1 MSAPVVCPSCSR
13 VFQPT
18 LTACPQCGWETEL
31 SAEHRRT
38 KQMPIDALPM
48 RLAKIELVKEAPR
61 TEPRLELPDEG
72 AAPPLR
78 LPDEEPTVSK
88 PAPTSRGPALPIAS
102 LPLPAASKGPTG
114 LVVHSVSEVE
124 ATGPSLELPSDGTE
138 ESRAA
143 PPRPRTTEA
152 RPVARAPRAE
162 GPSLALPGWVTEA
175 LDPAAGLGL
184 ALTAPLAVLVGFDAI
199 TAGRPE
205 VSAAPLWLALIAL
218 LAATVG
224 FVQLHRG
231 AVIAVLLAGATLTAT
246 SAQRPGLA
254 LVFVLWALS
263 TVAVALW
270 SRARSAALAAGLVS
284 IASFAPP
291 ALDGFRD
298 RPLLGELRAG
308 DRAAPLQVPMV
319 DQTTGLQLPVGTP
332 SLRMASTA
340 PGRTRLHDAALGLEL
355 ELLVLPRDRPLD
367 AAVTDAQLWL
377 AEQGLSRVSMGQP
390 VDQRG
395 LFDAAK
401 QANFTA
407 MLGRAPIS
415 GILRVAV
422 LGDETF
428 AIVGWA
434 RAHRQA
440 VLDEQAQPL
449 IEQAF
454 FQPPARPRLATDVR
468 EAVAATVVTT
478 LDGLVTGARVKV
490 SGAIVLLLP
499 ASVPVTT
506 QQLLSTQGPIP
517 VQLTEGTV
525 TNGVRLVV
533 LGGGAGAPVR
543 RSQHAPALTRVVRV
557 VDGFSGGWLADAPGA
572 ERRALDLPDA
582 RSGPVFDLEGNLVGF
597 AATETEGLDLVTT
610 DTLETAFTRVVGKPA
625 VIDAASRSV
634 PPALYE
640 IASPL
645 LTAPQAEGDANSL
658 SRSVLLAR
666 SAAGVTAAV
675 VVSSGE
681 SGWAL
686 VADAIIAPRGATVS
700 ITLPSGEVRG
710 VEVVRTTGRVTLLR
724 APRVDGDDLQPLKLM
739 DTIPQG
745 STRRVAWGFRED
757 PATSTLTL
765 KSVQGELFA
774 DGFEPDP
781 APAMTSGP
789 VLTPEE
795 RVAALRVG
803 AGQAITTAPKIQAL
817 SVAGVSDVFW
827 RVVAEPTGE
836 CQLAARVLLE
846 DPLEE
851 ATVVRVRLERASSDP
866 TPARLKIAAV
876 ADALPRKGLAA
887 FVFRLPCWTSPQ
899 WMQFEV
905 QSRDTVRATKVQR
918 LPVITTLPGSLV
930 GRAGSTEGCARPAA
944 SEITWLWELP
954 PRISMQ
960 HACRL
965 KPAECERACYVDELD
980 ACTLD
985 GRHAL
990 SVGEVGRALGRLD
1003 PLCAKGDVEA
1013 CTLLAWAVAEKKSG
1027 RQPKAKVE
1035 PVLQPWCDAGN
1046 LRACAALSPAA
1057 WKTQLEVLTKACIPG
1072 SGHCAELGRHLLLGA
1087 RLDADVKQ
1095 ALGHLRLACGE
1106 GDVQACAESA
1116 TESLRF
1122 EREAPLEALPR
1133 ASVACRAKQAEGCLL
1148 EAFNAAH
1155 GLTVPR
1161 TPQAAEKL
1169 IAETCAAGSERACL
1183 MDYR

>member
-1 MSAPVVCPSCSR
+1 
-13 VFQPT
+13 
-18 LTACPQCGWETEL
+18 
-31 SAEHRRT
+31 
-38 KQMPIDALPM
+38 MPIDTLPM
-48 RLAKIELVKEAPR
+48 KLAKIELVKEAPR

-72 AAPPLR
+72 AAATPLR
-78 LPDEEPTVSK
+78 LPDEQPT
-88 PAPTSRGPALPIAS
+88 AANRGPALPMAS
-102 LPLPAASKGPTG
+102 LPPPAPSTGLTG

-124 ATGPSLELPSDGTE
+124 ATAPSLELPSDGTE

-143 PPRPRTTEA
+143 SPRPRATEA

-162 GPSLALPGWVTEA
+162 GPQLALPAWLTES

-184 ALTAPLAVLVGFDAI
+184 ALTAPLAVLVGFDAV

-205 VSAAPLWLALIAL
+205 VSGAALWLALLAL
-218 LAATVG
+218 LVATVG
-224 FVQLHRG
+224 FIQLHRAAVP
-231 AVIAVLLAGATLTAT
+231 AVILAGATLATT

-254 LVFVLWALS
+254 VIFPLWALAA
-263 TVAVALW
+263 VAVALW
-270 SRARSAALAAGLVS
+270 SRARGVAVAAGLAS
-284 IASFAPP
+284 IAAFAPP

-298 RPLLGELRAG
+298 RPLLAELRAG
-308 DRAAPLQVPMV
+308 DRGAPLQVPMV
-319 DQTTGLQLPVGTP
+319 DQATGLQLPVGLP
-332 SLRMASTA
+332 SLRVTSTA
-340 PGRTRLHDAALGLEL
+340 RGRTRMHDAALGLEL
-355 ELLVLPRDRPLD
+355 ALLALPRDRPLD
-367 AAVTDAQLWL
+367 SAMTDAQLWL
-377 AEQGLSRVSMGQP
+377 AEQGLTRVAMGQP

-395 LFDAAK
+395 LFDAAT
-401 QANFTA
+401 QSTFTA
-407 MLGRAPIS
+407 MLGRAPVS

-440 VLDEQAQPL
+440 ALDEQARPL

-454 FQPPARPRLATDVR
+454 FRPPARPRLAADVR

-490 SGAIVLLLP
+490 GGAVVLLLP

-506 QQLLSTQGPIP
+506 QQLLSAQGPIP
-517 VQLTEGTV
+517 VQLAEGTV

-533 LGGGAGAPVR
+533 LGGGAAAPLR

-557 VDGFSGGWLADAPGA
+557 VDGFSGGWLTDAPGP
-572 ERRALDLPDA
+572 ERRALDLPDD
-582 RSGPVFDLEGNLVGF
+582 RSGPVFDLEGKLVGF
-597 AATETEGLDLVTT
+597 AASENQSVDLVTT
-610 DTLETAFTRVVGKPA
+610 DTLETAFTRVVGQPA
-625 VIDAASRSV
+625 VID
-634 PPALYE
+634 PANPSAPAELYAV
-640 IASPL
+640 ASPL
-645 LTAPQAEGDANSL
+645 VDAPEGTADAASL
-658 SRSVLLAR
+658 PRSVLLAR

-686 VADAIIAPRGATVS
+686 VADSIIAPRGATVS

-745 STRRVAWGFRED
+745 ATRRVAWGFRED

-789 VLTPEE
+789 VLTPEG

-851 ATVVRVRLERASSDP
+851 ATVVRVRLERASSDATP
-866 TPARLKIAAV
+866 TRLKIAAV
-876 ADALPRKGLAA
+876 ADALPKKGLAA

-899 WMQFEV
+899 WLQFEV
-905 QSRDTVRATKVQR
+905 QSPDAVRATKVQR

-1027 RQPKAKVE
+1027 RQPKARLE
-1035 PVLQPWCDAGN
+1035 PVLQPWCEAGN
-1046 LRACAALSPAA
+1046 LRACAALAPAD
-1057 WKTQLEVLTKACIPG
+1057 WKKQLEVLKKGCSPG

-1095 ALGHLRLACGE
+1095 ALGYLRVACGE

-1133 ASVACRAKQAEGCLL
+1133 ASVACRAKQADGCVL

-1161 TPQAAEKL
+1161 TPQLAEKL

-1183 MDYR
+1183 MDAR